1 MAAFDFPY
9 NEAGVVGYSSDM
21 QKENVRTFIAS
32 GVADGAATK
41 IGFGQPVIRGTE
53 EKTIV
58 PYTGTGSIVGITMA
72 RPDVDPAEG
81 FANGDNVPVLNEGQ
95 IWVYASGDC
104 TAGSGVAFDPATGGF
119 EDATVTPGEGG
130 DPDTTNALEGFVFDS
145 SATEGGVVRLQV
157 ARRIA

>member
-21 QKENVRTFIAS
+21 QKENVRTFLAS
-32 GVADGAATK
+32 GVGTAANTK
-41 IGFGQPVIRGTE
+41 IGFGQPVIRGTA

-58 PYTGTGSIVGITMA
+58 PYTGTGSIVGITMS

-81 FANGDNVPVLNEGQ
+81 YANGDNVPVLNEGQ

-104 TAGSGVAFDPATGGF
+104 TAGSGVAFDPSTGGF
-119 EDATVTPGEGG
+119 EDGTGTG
-130 DPDTTNALEGFVFDS
+130 DLEGFVFDS